1 MFRKELWPGPYTGP
15 EVVPRMMRGD
25 TLVIMSYIGREIIF
39 PVTKKSNN
47 EFSEPLMPTKA

>member
-15 EVVPRMMRGD
+15 EVVPRTMRGD

-39 PVTKKSNN
+39 PFTKKSNT
-47 EFSEPLMPTKA
+47 EFSEPLMPR

>member
-15 EVVPRMMRGD
+15 EVVPRTMRGD

-47 EFSEPLMPTKA
+47 YFSELLMLSRA